1 VKVLS
6 TTEGSDDTAAGL
18 LVLCALVCGLIMFR
32 FYMQIGQ
39 TPRLGS
45 AAAHWST
52 SAEVKTHRSLVRASN
67 RVSEIPATK
76 YGYSREAAEEIT
88 RRGSQIVKSAH
99 SASFARAASFYEKCL
114 PWIRRSILNLS
125 RVQFSFRFFLSKL
138 VHPAGN
144 WSLADGL
151 SRTLIP
157 RGLKGDHQHEL
168 GSRASVPP
176 KDRT

>member
-99 SASFARAASFYEKCL
+99 SASSARAA
-114 PWIRRSILNLS
+114 
-125 RVQFSFRFFLSKL
+125 RVKR
-138 VHPAGN
+138 VPAMEAGR
-144 WSLADGL
+144 AHAPF
-151 SRTLIP
+151 T
-157 RGLKGDHQHEL
+157 KGAYPGYAAQY
-168 GSRASVPP
+168 
-176 KDRT
+176 